1 MGRGQRRKERILLG
15 PEPSDHLISRLGFPT
30 RILVWGV
37 LFTAFLLLCAPFRAE
52 TQDALYIDKDG
63 NVGVGTLEPKAK
75 LDVNGT
81 VRASAF
87 EGDGAIPKG
96 VIVMWYG
103 KVDQVPRGWALC
115 DGTNGTPDLRARF
128 IVGAGEGGN
137 LSYVPGDKG
146 EPDKHLVQDIPSLSV
161 DTSPAP
167 KHSHKFP
174 PQYYARGFLRAVVA
188 AGKKWSTG
196 IDTGGPYQKQQP
208 TEEAGEHIH
217 KVDIQLDKDKI
228 NIGTSS
234 GENRPRWYALCFIM
248 KL

>member
-1 MGRGQRRKERILLG
+1 MVFQ
-15 PEPSDHLISRLGFPT
+15 
-30 RILVWGV
+30 
-37 LFTAFLLLCAPFRAE
+37 LLCAPIQAE
-52 TQDALYIDKDG
+52 CQDALYIDKNG
-63 NVGVGTLEPKAK
+63 NVGIGTVEPKAK

-87 EGDGAIPKG
+87 QGDGASPKG

-103 KVDQVPRGWALC
+103 KVDQVPGGWALC
-115 DGTNGTPDLRARF
+115 DGTNGTPDLRSRF
-128 IVGAGEGGN
+128 IVGAGSGESS
-137 LSYVPGDKG
+137 SYAPNDKG
-146 EPDKHLVQDIPSLSV
+146 EPDKHIVQDIPPLSV
-161 DTSPAP
+161 DTSMAP
-167 KHSHKFP
+167 RHSHSFP
-174 PQYYARGFLRAVVA
+174 SKYYGRDFLRDVVA
-188 AGKKWSTG
+188 AGKKRSTG